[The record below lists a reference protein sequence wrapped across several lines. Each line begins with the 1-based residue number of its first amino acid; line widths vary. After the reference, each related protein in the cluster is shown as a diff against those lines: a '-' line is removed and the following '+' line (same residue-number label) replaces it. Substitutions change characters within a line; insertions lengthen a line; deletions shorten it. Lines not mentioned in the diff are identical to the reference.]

1 MSVSTIVA
9 LKGEDR
15 TQAAFRSVQKS
26 VGRLK
31 SSFVSIGKIATLGLG
46 VAAVKQLTGALLN
59 TADAATNLKN
69 KLKLVSDGSRAL
81 NINYDR
87 LAVIAQDTRAS
98 FQGTV
103 DLFFRL
109 KSTTK
114 DLAVSQS
121 QLYQVTRTL
130 NQAIAMSGST
140 SEAAEAAIIQ
150 LGQGLA
156 AGALRGQELNS
167 VMEQTPKVA
176 EALASGL
183 GVGIGTLRKMG
194 AAGELTAERII
205 AAFLKQSKS
214 VAQEFRKTQGTVDQS
229 VQRMDD
235 SWMRF
240 VDSVNQGT
248 DFSGAVSQFFVS
260 LSQGM
265 DKAKRMVDETDPFN
279 VMKKSAAT
287 LTARAETLK
296 DQLDSLAAKRAKILK
311 LSQNENLTAVAHK
324 KLREGIGAMDA
335 KRVDLFDHLLAVQTR
350 LNVLKYGEIDLTK
363 KMNQTAKEGAG
374 AVEKQNHDLE
384 LRRLALMDQMKLYGE
399 GATKYTAAQELI
411 RSQNLKTAKE
421 AQRLDDELRERKAA
435 IFRETK
441 ATAQSILDERLT
453 QEEREVQEIERLHA
467 RRVELANE
475 AANAE
480 VINDQAKNAIILEA
494 NKNRLAAIAA
504 LERQRMMATF
514 NTMTGMA
521 NAVAD
526 QGQAFFEFAKAA
538 NIAQATMNTY
548 EAATKA
554 YAQGGIFG
562 IATAAIIT
570 ALGMAQISKIAAQK
584 PPTMKREMGGPVSAN
599 RPYLVGERGPEMFV
613 PSGSGNIT
621 PNNEMGGPVTVN
633 VNINAVDTVGFDE
646 LLFARRAVLVN
657 VINQALNRQGR
668 RGLL

>member
-1 MSVSTIVA
+1 MAVSTTVA

-214 VAQEFRKTQGTVDQS
+214 V
-229 VQRMDD
+229 
-235 SWMRF
+235 
-240 VDSVNQGT
+240 
-248 DFSGAVSQFFVS
+248 
-260 LSQGM
+260 
-265 DKAKRMVDETDPFN
+265 
-279 VMKKSAAT
+279 
-287 LTARAETLK
+287 
-296 DQLDSLAAKRAKILK
+296 
-311 LSQNENLTAVAHK
+311 
-324 KLREGIGAMDA
+324 
-335 KRVDLFDHLLAVQTR
+335 
-350 LNVLKYGEIDLTK
+350 
-363 KMNQTAKEGAG
+363 
-374 AVEKQNHDLE
+374 
-384 LRRLALMDQMKLYGE
+384 
-399 GATKYTAAQELI
+399 
-411 RSQNLKTAKE
+411 
-421 AQRLDDELRERKAA
+421 
-435 IFRETK
+435 
-441 ATAQSILDERLT
+441 
-453 QEEREVQEIERLHA
+453 
-467 RRVELANE
+467 
-475 AANAE
+475 
-480 VINDQAKNAIILEA
+480 
-494 NKNRLAAIAA
+494 
-504 LERQRMMATF
+504 
-514 NTMTGMA
+514 
-521 NAVAD
+521 
-526 QGQAFFEFAKAA
+526 
-538 NIAQATMNTY
+538 
-548 EAATKA
+548 
-554 YAQGGIFG
+554 
-562 IATAAIIT
+562 
-570 ALGMAQISKIAAQK
+570 
-584 PPTMKREMGGPVSAN
+584 GP
-599 RPYLVGERGPEMFV
+599 
-613 PSGSGNIT
+613 
-621 PNNEMGGPVTVN
+621 
-633 VNINAVDTVGFDE
+633 
-646 LLFARRAVLVN
+646 
-657 VINQALNRQGR
+657 
-668 RGLL
+668 